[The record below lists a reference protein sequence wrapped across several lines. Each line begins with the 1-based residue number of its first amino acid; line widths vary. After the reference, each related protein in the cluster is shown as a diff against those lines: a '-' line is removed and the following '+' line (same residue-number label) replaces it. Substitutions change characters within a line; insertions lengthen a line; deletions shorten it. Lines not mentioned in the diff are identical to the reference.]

1 MPPRCGGVEVYMKC
15 PVCGV
20 ENEDRNTCKNCAKF
34 LYNINQKNR
43 ARVTPQEKRKN
54 IMKAI
59 WVLLSR
65 TVLIFLILLVL
76 MIVTFLIVLGIQY
89 LTGGALNPT

>member
-1 MPPRCGGVEVYMKC
+1 MILIMKC
-15 PVCGV
+15 PKCGV
-20 ENEDRNTCKNCAKF
+20 ENDSRNTCKNCATF

-43 ARVTPQEKRKN
+43 VKVTPQEKRKN
-54 IMKAI
+54 ILKAI

-65 TVLIFLILLVL
+65 TVLIFLILLGL

-89 LTGGALNPT
+89 LTGGALDPT